1 MSFGSKNCECNLE
14 PVSLPHGSSMNEKF
28 QSLEKTCFELR
39 RQVEVSEK
47 FNFSNLEF
55 FSHLK
60 ILD

>member
-39 RQVEVSEK
+39 MYVKVSGK
-47 FNFSNLEF
+47 LCFQTWKNFLT
-55 FSHLK
+55 
-60 ILD
+60 